1 MTATSPSTPPTAG
14 APPGAPPGALP
25 RAWSR
30 AWSRLKPD
38 RRRGLYALVAAVAV
52 FVVGNALQP
61 GFASVNGITTVL
73 TVASFVGLVAAGQSF
88 VVLIGG
94 IDLSVPWMLNS
105 AAVLLATAS
114 AGSDGRSV
122 WAVPLVLVVGLAAG
136 AANGLGVAFLSVP
149 AVVMTL
155 GMNGVLQGLT
165 LGLTGGFTCATC
177 GSSAPPVIDSIVNG
191 TVFGIPGQLIIWLIV
206 AALVT
211 VVLSWTTFGRR
222 IYATGNNPR
231 ASYLSGVNVRLLT
244 VALYALSGLFAAL
257 AGVLLMGFG
266 GKATLGMGDPY
277 LFQSIAAVV
286 IGGIY
291 ILGGRGHYLGALAGA
306 VLLTA
311 LVSVLL
317 AENMPDYGRDI
328 VYGTTVLVLL
338 LLYGRAEREE

>member
-1 MTATSPSTPPTAG
+1 MTAQQATEAR
-14 APPGAPPGALP
+14 P

-30 AWSRLKPD
+30 IKPD
-38 RRRGLYALVAAVAV
+38 RRRGVYALLAAIVVFAV
-52 FVVGNALQP
+52 GEVLQP
-61 GFASVNGITTVL
+61 GFAGASGIKTVL

-105 AAVLLATAS
+105 AAVFMATMS
-114 AGSDGRSV
+114 AGSDGRAA
-122 WAVPLVLVVGLAAG
+122 WAVPLTLLVGLAAG
-136 AANGLGVAFLSVP
+136 AANGVGVAFLSVP

-165 LGLTGGFTCATC
+165 LGLTGGFTCGTC
-177 GSSAPPVIDSIVNG
+177 SSSAPPVIGSMVNG
-191 TVFGIPGQLIIWLIV
+191 KVFGIPGELIIWLVV
-206 AALVT
+206 AVLVT

-222 IYATGNNPR
+222 IYATGNNRR
-231 ASYLSGVNVRLLT
+231 ASYLSGVDVRLLT
-244 VALYALSGLFAAL
+244 VGLYALSGLFASL
-257 AGVLLMGFG
+257 AGILLLGYG

-286 IGGIY
+286 IGGLY

-306 VLLTA
+306 VTLTA

-317 AENMPDYGRDI
+317 AKNMPDYGRDI
-328 VYGTTVLVLL
+328 VYGGTVLVLL
-338 LLYGRAEREE
+338 LLYGRADKEE

>member
-1 MTATSPSTPPTAG
+1 MTTPHA
-14 APPGAPPGALP
+14 AQARPGL

-30 AWSRLKPD
+30 IKPD
-38 RRRGLYALVAAVAV
+38 RRRGLYALLAAVVV
-52 FVVGNALQP
+52 FVVGDILQP
-61 GFASVNGITTVL
+61 GFASASGVTTVL

-105 AAVLLATAS
+105 AAVLLTTAS
-114 AGSDGRSV
+114 AGSDARAV
-122 WAVPLVLVVGLAAG
+122 WAVPLVLVAGLAAG
-136 AANGLGVAFLSVP
+136 AVNGVGVAFLSVP

-165 LGLTGGFTCATC
+165 LGLTGGFTCGTC
-177 GSSAPPVIDSIVNG
+177 SSSAPPVLGSLVNG
-191 TVFGIPGQLIIWLIV
+191 KVLGIPGELIIWLVV
-206 AALVT
+206 AVLVT
-211 VVLSWTTFGRR
+211 VALSWTTFGRR
-222 IYATGNNPR
+222 VYATGSNRR
-231 ASYLSGVNVRLLT
+231 ASHLSGVNVRLLT
-244 VALYALSGLFAAL
+244 VGLYALSGLFASL
-257 AGVLLMGFG
+257 AGILLMGYG

-286 IGGIY
+286 IGGLY

-306 VLLTA
+306 VTLTA

-317 AENMPDYGRDI
+317 AKNMPDYGRDI
-328 VYGTTVLVLL
+328 VYGATVLVLL